1 MELLLVLL
9 PVFVHEL
16 GHYLMAFALTG
27 AALPFRFAKG
37 NLCGVPVPRWIWE
50 YPANASDKQKKL
62 IAQAGFGLELA
73 LVWFLAWPYA
83 VAALAHFLLYP
94 WYSGEETDF
103 KHFL

>member
-73 LVWFLAWPYA
+73 LSCVLPLSYG

-94 WYSGEETDF
+94 WYAGDVTDF